1 VLYREVEFGWT
12 FLARSHWGGATDREV
27 KRLMLDHALSFV
39 DTVVFWAGET
49 NWRLQGWWREH
60 AVRDLVFDGFNH
72 SSPRAD
78 AG

>member
-1 VLYREVEFGWT
+1 MR
-12 FLARSHWGGATDREV
+12 
-27 KRLMLDHALSFV
+27 DHAFSFV
-39 DTVVFWAGET
+39 DTVVFWIGET

-72 SSPRAD
+72 SSPRGD